1 MTRNFNRLYLI
12 VAMTSIIFKSCNL
25 NIEKN
30 SEVLFK
36 LKSPSDTNLNFSNK
50 IVETNELSVLS
61 YNNMYMGGVF
71 QLVI

>member
-1 MTRNFNRLYLI
+1 MTISDKNQIRMTRNFNRLYLI

-36 LKSPSDTNLNFSNK
+36 LKSPSDTNLNFLIKLLKQMN
-50 IVETNELSVLS
+50 
-61 YNNMYMGGVF
+61 
-71 QLVI
+71 